1 MSFSLFEQV
10 VHRLVD
16 SDARYRPE
24 AYFFVRDALNVA
36 APVPGAGRRLGGHHV
51 SAAELLRSC
60 RDVAVEEYGPLAR
73 VVLEEWGIRSS
84 ADIGQVVFALID
96 AGVFG
101 KREEDRLEDFENA
114 PDLAAELDPFG

>member
-1 MSFSLFEQV
+1 MPFSLFEQV

-16 SDARYRPE
+16 SDSRYRPE
-24 AYFFVRDALNVA
+24 AYFFVRDALTAA
-36 APVPGAGRRLGGHHV
+36 APVSAGSRRPKARHV
-51 SAAELLRSC
+51 SAGELLKSC

-84 ADIGQVVFALID
+84 ADVGQVVFALIE

-114 PDLAAELDPFG
+114 PDLAAELDPFV

>member
-1 MSFSLFEQV
+1 M
-10 VHRLVD
+10 D

-24 AYFFVRDALNVA
+24 AYYFVRDALTAA
-36 APVPGAGRRLGGHHV
+36 APVSAARRRPEARHV
-51 SAAELLRSC
+51 SAAELLKSC

-84 ADIGQVVFALID
+84 ADVGQVVFALIE

-101 KREEDRLEDFENA
+101 RREEDRLEDFENA
-114 PDLAAELDPFG
+114 PDLAAELDPFV